1 MFANRVGDRIAG
13 YTVELFAGRSLQDVI
28 EEFAERYLRDGI
40 DQGLADPHILLDN
53 IRQAIA
59 SKTMHP
65 RLVAQIA
72 DAVGLNATRQEAR
85 LQQEMEEQL
94 AAEAMGGFPEV
105 QDALRG
111 KLPHPRTA
119 AKAGHP
125 LAGELRRIWEGLV
138 KPTRRRTKTGRAIDR
153 TNEANDFFLPEG
165 ESMDPDLVRRDI
177 NQHGF
182 DFDTPA
188 DMLSA
193 LDVSVSYGKPVYGTA
208 SHMGESFSLG
218 VGTTQ
223 QQKESVLATAP
234 RGADG
239 HPLAPNGRRSN
250 LTESQWATART
261 AGFRKW
267 FGDWVGANIARVLT
281 GPVVAE
287 LKTQSAPAGGFA
299 ELRSWATGIFASQG
313 GKAVS
318 PVLGEVVL
326 NERSVRNSLGHSG
339 ANQFKKVA
347 FMAVKSVIEKGV
359 LVHAATNPDNISYY
373 LCAPVEID
381 GIANVVTV
389 LVHRDVNTQRM
400 YLHSVTTKENLLNPR
415 VSSALQL
422 AGSTETGDVWNIL
435 HSALAVNPESVSKE
449 IDSNGEPISAAVE
462 EFGKVAPEAPGESM
476 SLSHKSIIRLEEAI
490 ARKMNQGPEERAAY
504 YEKLRDRLASTVL
517 MLRESKRNVAVDQT
531 DAERERNRIRD
542 GLAEAKAIIAAL
554 PPEARDRVS
563 FPITDILEADTER
576 GQTNALIR
584 LIDQADAALET
595 VLLKEYRDAFETL
608 LDLAFE
614 CYAARELRIKL
625 EIDTNSPLLAAR

>member
-1 MFANRVGDRIAG
+1 MFANRVGDRIVG

-182 DFDTPA
+182 DFATPA

-287 LKTQSAPAGGFA
+287 LKTQSVPAGGFA

-449 IDSNGEPISAAVE
+449 IDSNGEPTAAAVG
-462 EFGKVAPEAPGESM
+462 EFEQVHPDTAAGESM

-504 YEKLRDRLASTVL
+504 YEKLR
-517 MLRESKRNVAVDQT
+517 
-531 DAERERNRIRD
+531 
-542 GLAEAKAIIAAL
+542 G
-554 PPEARDRVS
+554 RVS

-576 GQTNALIR
+576 GQTNALLR

-614 CYAARELRIKL
+614 CHADRELRIKL